1 MKNNKIS
8 ESLTFLYKYYISL
21 IFSIVVGIFIF
32 TSCFTEE
39 AYLGRSIESK
49 SPFSFSLYD
58 QHGDLKSLED
68 FSGKIILMTF
78 LYSTC
83 SDICPDM
90 TNLLL
95 QIDSKNT
102 LGNDVVFLIISVDS
116 EIDNQVTVNRYLSAI
131 SKADS
136 WVYLTGKQE
145 ELLEVLDY
153 YYVSNFKRSV
163 PGISDNEEV
172 VHSAPLYILGP
183 EGNTHILYT
192 LPFDAMHVLH
202 DVELMIKRK

>member
-8 ESLTFLYKYYISL
+8 ECLTFLYKHYIAL
-21 IFSIVVGIFIF
+21 IFSILVGIFIF
-32 TSCFTEE
+32 TSCFTDQ
-39 AYLGRSIESK
+39 AYLGLSIESK
-49 SPFSFSLYD
+49 SPVNFSLYD
-58 QHGDLKSLED
+58 QHGDLKSLDD

-95 QIDSKNT
+95 QIDAKNT

-116 EIDNQVTVNRYLSAI
+116 EVDNNVTVNRYLDSI

-136 WVYLTGKQE
+136 WVYLMGNQE
-145 ELLEVLDY
+145 ELVEILDY
-153 YYVSNFKRSV
+153 YYVSNFKRS
-163 PGISDNEEV
+163 GSEV
-172 VHSAPLYILGP
+172 SKNKETVHSSPLYLLDR
-183 EGNTHILYT
+183 EGNTQILYT
-192 LPFDAMHVLH
+192 MPFDAMHVLH
-202 DVELMIKRK
+202 DVELMAKR